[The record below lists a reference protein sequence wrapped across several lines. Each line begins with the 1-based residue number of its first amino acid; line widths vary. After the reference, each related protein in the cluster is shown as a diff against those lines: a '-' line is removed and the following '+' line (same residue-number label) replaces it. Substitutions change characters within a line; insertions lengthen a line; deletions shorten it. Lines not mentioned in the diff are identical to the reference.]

1 MPGAVG
7 DSDSDS
13 ECGGGG
19 GGEGTGHAG
28 SGAEDDEPGGDG
40 DGGDRAAAAGGG
52 DGGAEGAAE
61 EALEGFLC
69 AAGGYL
75 AAQAGARRS
84 QIAST
89 TWADVELADGAA
101 VAAAMRRAAAAPP
114 CAAAVALAAR
124 RRGEFGRWRRE
135 LQAGCG
141 VVLYGLGSKRGLLRE
156 LAAAALTD
164 GAVVEVWG

>member
-1 MPGAVG
+1 
-7 DSDSDS
+7 
-13 ECGGGG
+13 
-19 GGEGTGHAG
+19 
-28 SGAEDDEPGGDG
+28 
-40 DGGDRAAAAGGG
+40 
-52 DGGAEGAAE
+52 
-61 EALEGFLC
+61 
-69 AAGGYL
+69 
-75 AAQAGARRS
+75 
-84 QIAST
+84 
-89 TWADVELADGAA
+89 VELADGAA

>member
-1 MPGAVG
+1 MPGGARGWVPGAVG

-13 ECGGGG
+13 ECGGG
-19 GGEGTGHAG
+19 
-28 SGAEDDEPGGDG
+28 
-40 DGGDRAAAAGGG
+40 GGDRAAAAGGG